1 MMLDREKKVH
11 RPERLKGYD
20 YSSPGCYFVTFN
32 TKARGED
39 ILCKVVEGS
48 KEAEAFL
55 VGPDPLVRPFPLQEP
70 GLRREVSCVLTQAG
84 EIVRA
89 LIERIPLTYSN
100 AGVDCYVIMPDHVHL
115 LLWIWDAPQKRM
127 ELPEGNGLTRGS
139 GPTKKASLPQVIR
152 ALKSLSSKRV
162 GYPLWQERY
171 YDHIIRNQQDLEN
184 ARQYIQN
191 NPLKWVLGKE

>member
-32 TKARGED
+32 TKARGEQ
-39 ILCKVVEGS
+39 ILCNLETAR
-48 KEAEAFL
+48 EAEASL
-55 VGPDPLVRPFPLQEP
+55 VGPDPLVRPFPQQVSSLQE
-70 GLRREVSCVLTQAG
+70 EFSCVLTQAG
-84 EIVRA
+84 EVLQT
-89 LIERIPLTYSN
+89 LIERIPAVYCN

-115 LLWIWDAPQKRM
+115 LIWIWGASQERM
-127 ELPEGNGLTRGS
+127 EVPGRNGLTRGS

-171 YDHIIRNQQDLEN
+171 YDHIIRSQEELQG

-191 NPLKWVLGKE
+191 NPLMWVLGKE

>member
-1 MMLDREKKVH
+1 M
-11 RPERLKGYD
+11 
-20 YSSPGCYFVTFN
+20 
-32 TKARGED
+32 
-39 ILCKVVEGS
+39 
-48 KEAEAFL
+48 
-55 VGPDPLVRPFPLQEP
+55 
-70 GLRREVSCVLTQAG
+70 TQAG

-115 LLWIWDAPQKRM
+115 LLWIWDAPQEGM
-127 ELPEGNGLTRGS
+127 EFPEGNGLTRGS
-139 GPTKKASLPQVIR
+139 GPTKKAFLPQVIR